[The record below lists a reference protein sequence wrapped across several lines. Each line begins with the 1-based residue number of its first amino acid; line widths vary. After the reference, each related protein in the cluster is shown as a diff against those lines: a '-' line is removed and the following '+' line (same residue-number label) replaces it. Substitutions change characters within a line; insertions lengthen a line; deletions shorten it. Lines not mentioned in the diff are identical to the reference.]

1 MDSNWWVIKPDFRLP
16 TEEEI
21 RAMVSPE
28 QCCAYFSMIAA
39 EQRLKDAGY
48 GEKFLFTPQDDDDE
62 EMQLKMDD
70 EVKVAPWNTT
80 RAYIQAMK
88 GKCLLQ
94 LAGPADPTGCGEG
107 FSYVRVP
114 NKPTISKE
122 EQEAQPKR
130 TVTGT
135 DADLRRLSLN
145 NAKALLRKFGVP
157 EEEIKK
163 LSRWEVI
170 DVVRTLST
178 EKAKAGEEG
187 MTKFSRG
194 NRFSIAEHQ
203 ERYKEE
209 CQRIF
214 DLQNRVLSSNEVLST
229 DEGESSE
236 EDSSDIE
243 EMGKNIENM
252 LSNKKTSTQL
262 SLEREEQQRHELRKM
277 LMGDAQEQDKKAKD
291 KKKDDDEDSP
301 VNNFGAQQG
310 RVLKIYRTFRK
321 DGKEYTRVELVRK
334 PAVIDTYIKI
344 RNSKD
349 ETFIK
354 QFATLDEAQKEEM
367 KREKRRIQEQLR
379 RIKRNQERE
388 RIHGGPSSGAFSSAT
403 SMFDRSNTNTPTTT
417 SSTSILPFGNFQSS
431 SVLPKHPKSEVSPSK
446 RKKPKLKPD
455 LKLKCGACGNVG
467 HMRTNKA
474 CPLYQTSMTT
484 APVNVAMTEEQE
496 EEIEKELNTDDQD
509 LVNVDGTKVKL
520 SSKLIKVRSLYIL
533 IRIVL

>member
-1 MDSNWWVIKPDFRLP
+1 M
-16 TEEEI
+16 
-21 RAMVSPE
+21 
-28 QCCAYFSMIAA
+28 
-39 EQRLKDAGY
+39 
-48 GEKFLFTPQDDDDE
+48 
-62 EMQLKMDD
+62 
-70 EVKVAPWNTT
+70 
-80 RAYIQAMK
+80 
-88 GKCLLQ
+88 
-94 LAGPADPTGCGEG
+94 
-107 FSYVRVP
+107 
-114 NKPTISKE
+114 
-122 EQEAQPKR
+122 
-130 TVTGT
+130 TGT

-277 LMGDAQEQDKKAKD
+277 LMGEAQEQESKKSKES
-291 KKKDDDEDSP
+291 KKKDEEEDSP
-301 VNNFGAQQG
+301 VNNYNAQQG
-310 RVLKIYRTFRK
+310 RVLKIYRTFRNSE
-321 DGKEYTRVELVRK
+321 GKEYTRVELVRK
-334 PAVIDTYIKI
+334 AAVIDTYIKI

-349 ETFIK
+349 ESFIK

-388 RIHGGPSSGAFSSAT
+388 RMLGGPPNIVNGSSINNSSNNI
-403 SMFDRSNTNTPTTT
+403 FDRSNTNTPTTT
-417 SSTSILPFGNFQSS
+417 SSTSILPFCNFQSS
-431 SVLPKHPKSEVSPSK
+431 TSSISAPKHPKPEVSPPK

-474 CPLYQTSMTT
+474 CPLYQNSIAT

-496 EEIEKELNTDDQD
+496 EEIEKQLNTDDQD

-520 SSKLIKVRSLYIL
+520 SSKLIKVS
-533 IRIVL
+533 

>member
-1 MDSNWWVIKPDFRLP
+1 
-16 TEEEI
+16 
-21 RAMVSPE
+21 
-28 QCCAYFSMIAA
+28 
-39 EQRLKDAGY
+39 
-48 GEKFLFTPQDDDDE
+48 
-62 EMQLKMDD
+62 MQ
-70 EVKVAPWNTT
+70 
-80 RAYIQAMK
+80 
-88 GKCLLQ
+88 
-94 LAGPADPTGCGEG
+94 
-107 FSYVRVP
+107 
-114 NKPTISKE
+114 E

-214 DLQNRVLSSNEVLST
+214 DLQNRVLASAEVLST
-229 DEGESSE
+229 DEGESSD

-252 LSNKKTSTQL
+252 LSNKKTSSQL
-262 SLEREEQQRHELRKM
+262 SMEKEEQQRHELRKM
-277 LMGDAQEQDKKAKD
+277 LMGEVQEQDKKSRD
-291 KKKDDDEDSP
+291 KKKDDEDDSQ
-301 VNNFGAQQG
+301 VNSCNSQSG
-310 RVLKIYRTFRK
+310 RVLKIYRTF
-321 DGKEYTRVELVRK
+321 KEDNKEFTRVEYVRK
-334 PAVIDTYIKI
+334 PAVIDTYLKI

-354 QFATLDEAQKEEM
+354 QFATLDEAQKEEL
-367 KREKRRIQEQLR
+367 KREKRRVQEQLR

-388 RIHGGPSSGAFSSAT
+388 RMLGGSGGTPNNSLSGSSMFERTPLAGPSSASSFSGLS
-403 SMFDRSNTNTPTTT
+403 SLP
-417 SSTSILPFGNFQSS
+417 STSFQSTP
-431 SVLPKHPKSEVSPSK
+431 LIKHSKSESSPSK

-474 CPLYQTSMTT
+474 CPLYQNSIGNT
-484 APVNVAMTEEQE
+484 APMNVAMTEEQE
-496 EEIEKELNTDDQD
+496 EEIEKSLVTDDQD

-520 SSKLIKVRSLYIL
+520 SSKLIKVLLQNHFY
-533 IRIVL
+533 

>member
-1 MDSNWWVIKPDFRLP
+1 M
-16 TEEEI
+16 
-21 RAMVSPE
+21 
-28 QCCAYFSMIAA
+28 
-39 EQRLKDAGY
+39 
-48 GEKFLFTPQDDDDE
+48 
-62 EMQLKMDD
+62 
-70 EVKVAPWNTT
+70 
-80 RAYIQAMK
+80 
-88 GKCLLQ
+88 
-94 LAGPADPTGCGEG
+94 
-107 FSYVRVP
+107 
-114 NKPTISKE
+114 
-122 EQEAQPKR
+122 
-130 TVTGT
+130 
-135 DADLRRLSLN
+135 N

-277 LMGDAQEQDKKAKD
+277 LMGEAQEQESKKSKES
-291 KKKDDDEDSP
+291 KKKDEEEDSP
-301 VNNFGAQQG
+301 VNNFNAQQG
-310 RVLKIYRTFRK
+310 RVLKIYRTFRNPE
-321 DGKEYTRVELVRK
+321 GKEYTRVELVRK

-388 RIHGGPSSGAFSSAT
+388 RMLGGPIVNGSSINNST
-403 SMFDRSNTNTPTTT
+403 NNLFDRSNTNTPTTT
-417 SSTSILPFGNFQSS
+417 TSTSILPFCNFQSS
-431 SVLPKHPKSEVSPSK
+431 TSSTPAPKHPKPEVSPPK

-474 CPLYQTSMTT
+474 CPLYQNSIANT

-496 EEIEKELNTDDQD
+496 EEIEKQLNTDDQD

-520 SSKLIKVRSLYIL
+520 SSKLIKVS
-533 IRIVL
+533 

>member
-1 MDSNWWVIKPDFRLP
+1 M
-16 TEEEI
+16 
-21 RAMVSPE
+21 
-28 QCCAYFSMIAA
+28 
-39 EQRLKDAGY
+39 
-48 GEKFLFTPQDDDDE
+48 
-62 EMQLKMDD
+62 
-70 EVKVAPWNTT
+70 
-80 RAYIQAMK
+80 
-88 GKCLLQ
+88 
-94 LAGPADPTGCGEG
+94 
-107 FSYVRVP
+107 
-114 NKPTISKE
+114 
-122 EQEAQPKR
+122 
-130 TVTGT
+130 TGT

-277 LMGDAQEQDKKAKD
+277 LMGETQEQESKKGKEA
-291 KKKDDDEDSP
+291 KKKDEEEDSP
-301 VNNFGAQQG
+301 VNNFNAQQG
-310 RVLKIYRTFRK
+310 RVLKIYRTFRNPE
-321 DGKEYTRVELVRK
+321 GKEYTRVELVRK

-388 RIHGGPSSGAFSSAT
+388 RMLGGPPIVNGSSINNSS
-403 SMFDRSNTNTPTTT
+403 SNIFDRSNANTPTTT
-417 SSTSILPFGNFQSS
+417 SSTSILPFCNFQSS
-431 SVLPKHPKSEVSPSK
+431 TSSIPAPKHPKPEASPPK

-474 CPLYQTSMTT
+474 CPLYQNSIAT

-496 EEIEKELNTDDQD
+496 EEIEKQLNTDDQD

-520 SSKLIKVRSLYIL
+520 SSKLIKVNRIL
-533 IRIVL
+533 EFNSDSVQGIFISITTSGKFKEI

>member
-1 MDSNWWVIKPDFRLP
+1 M
-16 TEEEI
+16 
-21 RAMVSPE
+21 
-28 QCCAYFSMIAA
+28 
-39 EQRLKDAGY
+39 
-48 GEKFLFTPQDDDDE
+48 
-62 EMQLKMDD
+62 
-70 EVKVAPWNTT
+70 
-80 RAYIQAMK
+80 
-88 GKCLLQ
+88 
-94 LAGPADPTGCGEG
+94 
-107 FSYVRVP
+107 
-114 NKPTISKE
+114 
-122 EQEAQPKR
+122 
-130 TVTGT
+130 
-135 DADLRRLSLN
+135 
-145 NAKALLRKFGVP
+145 P

-277 LMGDAQEQDKKAKD
+277 LMGEVQEQDKKSKEN
-291 KKKDDDEDSP
+291 KKKDDEEDSP
-301 VNNFGAQQG
+301 VNNFNTQQG
-310 RVLKIYRTFRK
+310 RVLKIYRTFRNPE
-321 DGKEYTRVELVRK
+321 GKEFTRVELVRK

-388 RIHGGPSSGAFSSAT
+388 RMLGGPIMSGNIVNT
-403 SMFDRSNTNTPTTT
+403 SNVFDRSGTNTPTTS
-417 SSTSILPFGNFQSS
+417 SSTSILPFCNFQSS
-431 SVLPKHPKSEVSPSK
+431 IPVSKHHKPEAPFSK

-474 CPLYQTSMTT
+474 CPLYQNSMTT

-496 EEIEKELNTDDQD
+496 EEIEKQLNTDDQD
-509 LVNVDGTKVKL
+509 LVNVDGTKVTL
-520 SSKLIKVRSLYIL
+520 SSKLIKVSQCCEFKFNS
-533 IRIVL
+533 

>member
-1 MDSNWWVIKPDFRLP
+1 M
-16 TEEEI
+16 
-21 RAMVSPE
+21 
-28 QCCAYFSMIAA
+28 
-39 EQRLKDAGY
+39 
-48 GEKFLFTPQDDDDE
+48 
-62 EMQLKMDD
+62 
-70 EVKVAPWNTT
+70 
-80 RAYIQAMK
+80 
-88 GKCLLQ
+88 
-94 LAGPADPTGCGEG
+94 
-107 FSYVRVP
+107 
-114 NKPTISKE
+114 
-122 EQEAQPKR
+122 
-130 TVTGT
+130 
-135 DADLRRLSLN
+135 N

-157 EEEIKK
+157 EDEIKK

-214 DLQNRVLSSNEVLST
+214 DLQNRVLASNEVLST

-277 LMGDAQEQDKKAKD
+277 LMDEVQEQEKKGKES
-291 KKKDDDEDSP
+291 KKKDEEEDSP
-301 VNNFGAQQG
+301 VNNFNAQQD
-310 RVLKIYRTFRK
+310 RVLKIYRTFRNPE
-321 DGKEYTRVELVRK
+321 GKEFTRVELVRK

-354 QFATLDEAQKEEM
+354 QFATLDDAQKEEM

-388 RIHGGPSSGAFSSAT
+388 QRTMGGSIINSGSGGVGGGGGGGSGGGGIAGGSSSNS
-403 SMFDRSNTNTPTTT
+403 FDRGSTNIPITT
-417 SSTSILPFGNFQSS
+417 SSTSILPFCNFQSS
-431 SVLPKHPKSEVSPSK
+431 NSTSSKHPKPEVSPPK

-474 CPLYQTSMTT
+474 CPLYQNSITT

-496 EEIEKELNTDDQD
+496 EEIEKQLNTDDQD

-520 SSKLIKVRSLYIL
+520 SSKLIKVCRYGFNYKIIISFYKKMDKICLKGRCKKTI
-533 IRIVL
+533 

>member
-1 MDSNWWVIKPDFRLP
+1 MVFFLENMERNISYINAISVREYYYLDQEQSVI
-16 TEEEI
+16 TE
-21 RAMVSPE
+21 S
-28 QCCAYFSMIAA
+28 C
-39 EQRLKDAGY
+39 
-48 GEKFLFTPQDDDDE
+48 FTQ
-62 EMQLKMDD
+62 
-70 EVKVAPWNTT
+70 
-80 RAYIQAMK
+80 
-88 GKCLLQ
+88 
-94 LAGPADPTGCGEG
+94 
-107 FSYVRVP
+107 
-114 NKPTISKE
+114 E

-145 NAKALLRKFGVP
+145 NAKALLRKFLVP
-157 EEEIKK
+157 EDEIKK

-277 LMGDAQEQDKKAKD
+277 LMGEAQEQEKKGKEN
-291 KKKDDDEDSP
+291 KKKDEEEDSP
-301 VNNFGAQQG
+301 VNSFNAQQG
-310 RVLKIYRTFRK
+310 RVLKIYRTFRNPE
-321 DGKEYTRVELVRK
+321 GKEFTRVELVRK

-388 RIHGGPSSGAFSSAT
+388 RMLGGPVINGGAVNNSGTAT
-403 SMFDRSNTNTPTTT
+403 FDRSGTNTPTTT
-417 SSTSILPFGNFQSS
+417 SSTSILPFCNFQSS
-431 SVLPKHPKSEVSPSK
+431 ASTSRHPKPDVSPPK

-474 CPLYQTSMTT
+474 CPLYQNSMAT

-496 EEIEKELNTDDQD
+496 EEIEKQLNTDDQD

-520 SSKLIKVRSLYIL
+520 SSKLIKVRKQNPKNILHGISFNGDSFPPACRGNEETHVATESTEGGSELEETQKTADGRSLRL
-533 IRIVL
+533 PEASSKTGQ

>member
-1 MDSNWWVIKPDFRLP
+1 
-16 TEEEI
+16 
-21 RAMVSPE
+21 
-28 QCCAYFSMIAA
+28 
-39 EQRLKDAGY
+39 
-48 GEKFLFTPQDDDDE
+48 
-62 EMQLKMDD
+62 
-70 EVKVAPWNTT
+70 
-80 RAYIQAMK
+80 
-88 GKCLLQ
+88 
-94 LAGPADPTGCGEG
+94 
-107 FSYVRVP
+107 
-114 NKPTISKE
+114 
-122 EQEAQPKR
+122 
-130 TVTGT
+130 
-135 DADLRRLSLN
+135 LN

-277 LMGDAQEQDKKAKD
+277 LMGEAQEQESKKGKES
-291 KKKDDDEDSP
+291 KKKDEEEDSL
-301 VNNFGAQQG
+301 VNNFNAQQG
-310 RVLKIYRTFRK
+310 RVLKIYRTFRNPE
-321 DGKEYTRVELVRK
+321 GKEYTRVELVRK

-388 RIHGGPSSGAFSSAT
+388 RMLGPSIVNGSNINNSSN
-403 SMFDRSNTNTPTTT
+403 MFDRSNTNTPTTT
-417 SSTSILPFGNFQSS
+417 SSTSILPICNFQSS
-431 SVLPKHPKSEVSPSK
+431 TSSTPAPKHPKPEVSPPK

-474 CPLYQTSMTT
+474 CPLYQNSIAT

-496 EEIEKELNTDDQD
+496 EEIEKQLNTDDQD

-520 SSKLIKVRSLYIL
+520 SSKLIKVS
-533 IRIVL
+533 

>member
-1 MDSNWWVIKPDFRLP
+1 M
-16 TEEEI
+16 
-21 RAMVSPE
+21 
-28 QCCAYFSMIAA
+28 
-39 EQRLKDAGY
+39 
-48 GEKFLFTPQDDDDE
+48 
-62 EMQLKMDD
+62 
-70 EVKVAPWNTT
+70 
-80 RAYIQAMK
+80 
-88 GKCLLQ
+88 
-94 LAGPADPTGCGEG
+94 
-107 FSYVRVP
+107 
-114 NKPTISKE
+114 
-122 EQEAQPKR
+122 
-130 TVTGT
+130 
-135 DADLRRLSLN
+135 N

-277 LMGDAQEQDKKAKD
+277 LMCETQEQENKKGKET
-291 KKKDDDEDSP
+291 KKKDEEEDSP
-301 VNNFGAQQG
+301 INNFNAQQG
-310 RVLKIYRTFRK
+310 RVLKIYRTFRNPE
-321 DGKEYTRVELVRK
+321 GKEYTRVELVRK

-388 RIHGGPSSGAFSSAT
+388 RMLGPPIVNGNSINSSSNNI
-403 SMFDRSNTNTPTTT
+403 FDRSNANTPTTT
-417 SSTSILPFGNFQSS
+417 SSTSILPFCNFQSS
-431 SVLPKHPKSEVSPSK
+431 TSSIPAPKHPKPEVSPPK

-474 CPLYQTSMTT
+474 CPLYQNSIAT

-496 EEIEKELNTDDQD
+496 EEIEKQLNTDDQD

-520 SSKLIKVRSLYIL
+520 SSKLIKVNWNL
-533 IRIVL
+533 ISQIQSKEYVGYSI

>member
-1 MDSNWWVIKPDFRLP
+1 M
-16 TEEEI
+16 
-21 RAMVSPE
+21 
-28 QCCAYFSMIAA
+28 
-39 EQRLKDAGY
+39 
-48 GEKFLFTPQDDDDE
+48 
-62 EMQLKMDD
+62 
-70 EVKVAPWNTT
+70 
-80 RAYIQAMK
+80 
-88 GKCLLQ
+88 
-94 LAGPADPTGCGEG
+94 
-107 FSYVRVP
+107 
-114 NKPTISKE
+114 
-122 EQEAQPKR
+122 
-130 TVTGT
+130 
-135 DADLRRLSLN
+135 N

-157 EEEIKK
+157 EDEIKK

-277 LMGDAQEQDKKAKD
+277 LMGEAQEQENKKGKEN
-291 KKKDDDEDSP
+291 KKKDEEEDSP
-301 VNNFGAQQG
+301 INSFNAQQG
-310 RVLKIYRTFRK
+310 RVLKIYRTFRNPE
-321 DGKEYTRVELVRK
+321 GKEYTRVELVRK
-334 PAVIDTYIKI
+334 PAVIDTYLKI

-367 KREKRRIQEQLR
+367 KREKRRLQEQLR

-388 RIHGGPSSGAFSSAT
+388 RLTGGPAVVNGSAINNSSNNNNSNNNI
-403 SMFDRSNTNTPTTT
+403 FDRSSTNTPTIT
-417 SSTSILPFGNFQSS
+417 SSTSILPFCNFPSS
-431 SVLPKHPKSEVSPSK
+431 STTTTTAPKHPKPEVSPPK

-474 CPLYQTSMTT
+474 CPLYQNSIAT

-496 EEIEKELNTDDQD
+496 EEIEKQLNTDDQD

-520 SSKLIKVRSLYIL
+520 SSKLIKVSRRRGFNVIRWIHIYIFFWIST
-533 IRIVL
+533 IRET

>member
-1 MDSNWWVIKPDFRLP
+1 M
-16 TEEEI
+16 
-21 RAMVSPE
+21 
-28 QCCAYFSMIAA
+28 
-39 EQRLKDAGY
+39 
-48 GEKFLFTPQDDDDE
+48 
-62 EMQLKMDD
+62 
-70 EVKVAPWNTT
+70 
-80 RAYIQAMK
+80 
-88 GKCLLQ
+88 
-94 LAGPADPTGCGEG
+94 
-107 FSYVRVP
+107 
-114 NKPTISKE
+114 
-122 EQEAQPKR
+122 
-130 TVTGT
+130 TGT

-214 DLQNRVLSSNEVLST
+214 DLQNRVLSSNEILST
-229 DEGESSE
+229 DEAESSE
-236 EDSSDIE
+236 EDSSGDIE
-243 EMGKNIENM
+243 EMGKNLENM

-277 LMGDAQEQDKKAKD
+277 LMGEVQEQEKKGKEN
-291 KKKDDDEDSP
+291 KKKDDEENSP
-301 VNNFGAQQG
+301 INNFNAQQG
-310 RVLKIYRTFRK
+310 RVLKIYRTFRNQE
-321 DGKEYTRVELVRK
+321 GKEYTRVEIVRK
-334 PAVIDTYIKI
+334 PNVIDTYLKV
-344 RNSKD
+344 RNSRD
-349 ETFIK
+349 DAFIK
-354 QFATLDEAQKEEM
+354 QFATLDDAHKEEM
-367 KREKRRIQEQLR
+367 KREKRRLQEQLR
-379 RIKRNQERE
+379 RIKRNQERDLRLNAEQSGSGVSGTSSNVFE
-388 RIHGGPSSGAFSSAT
+388 RN
-403 SMFDRSNTNTPTTT
+403 NTNVPITT
-417 SSTSILPFGNFQSS
+417 STSILPFCNFQSS
-431 SVLPKHPKSEVSPSK
+431 NSTPSSKHHPKPEVSSPPK

-474 CPLYQTSMTT
+474 CPLYQNSIAT

-496 EEIEKELNTDDQD
+496 EEIEKQLNTDED

-520 SSKLIKVRSLYIL
+520 SSKLIKVSRERQIC
-533 IRIVL
+533 

>member
-1 MDSNWWVIKPDFRLP
+1 M
-16 TEEEI
+16 
-21 RAMVSPE
+21 
-28 QCCAYFSMIAA
+28 
-39 EQRLKDAGY
+39 
-48 GEKFLFTPQDDDDE
+48 
-62 EMQLKMDD
+62 
-70 EVKVAPWNTT
+70 
-80 RAYIQAMK
+80 
-88 GKCLLQ
+88 
-94 LAGPADPTGCGEG
+94 
-107 FSYVRVP
+107 
-114 NKPTISKE
+114 
-122 EQEAQPKR
+122 
-130 TVTGT
+130 
-135 DADLRRLSLN
+135 N

-277 LMGDAQEQDKKAKD
+277 LMGEAQEQENKKGKEN
-291 KKKDDDEDSP
+291 KKKDEEEDSP
-301 VNNFGAQQG
+301 INNFNAQQG
-310 RVLKIYRTFRK
+310 RVLKIYRTFRNPE
-321 DGKEYTRVELVRK
+321 GKEYTRVELVRK

-349 ETFIK
+349 ESFIK
-354 QFATLDEAQKEEM
+354 QFATLDESQKEEM
-367 KREKRRIQEQLR
+367 KREKRRLQEQLR

-388 RIHGGPSSGAFSSAT
+388 RMMSGLAIPNGNTIHNSSNNNNSSNNI
-403 SMFDRSNTNTPTTT
+403 FDRSSTPTTI
-417 SSTSILPFGNFQSS
+417 SSTSILPLCNFPSS
-431 SVLPKHPKSEVSPSK
+431 STASTTTPKHPKPEASPPK

-474 CPLYQTSMTT
+474 CPLYQNSIAT

-496 EEIEKELNTDDQD
+496 EEIEKQLNTDDQD

-520 SSKLIKVRSLYIL
+520 SSKLIKVSRCGFK
-533 IRIVL
+533 VN

>member
-1 MDSNWWVIKPDFRLP
+1 M
-16 TEEEI
+16 
-21 RAMVSPE
+21 
-28 QCCAYFSMIAA
+28 
-39 EQRLKDAGY
+39 
-48 GEKFLFTPQDDDDE
+48 
-62 EMQLKMDD
+62 
-70 EVKVAPWNTT
+70 
-80 RAYIQAMK
+80 
-88 GKCLLQ
+88 
-94 LAGPADPTGCGEG
+94 
-107 FSYVRVP
+107 
-114 NKPTISKE
+114 
-122 EQEAQPKR
+122 
-130 TVTGT
+130 TGT

-214 DLQNRVLSSNEVLST
+214 DLQNRVLASNEVLST

-262 SLEREEQQRHELRKM
+262 SLEREEQQRHELRK
-277 LMGDAQEQDKKAKD
+277 LLIDEAQEQDNKKSKET
-291 KKKDDDEDSP
+291 KKKDEEDDSP
-301 VNNFGAQQG
+301 VNNFSTQQS
-310 RVLKIYRTFRK
+310 RVLKIYRTFRNPE
-321 DGKEYTRVELVRK
+321 GKEFTRVEIVRK

-379 RIKRNQERE
+379 RIKRNQERD
-388 RIHGGPSSGAFSSAT
+388 RMLGGSGTAIINGNAINVSNNNST
-403 SMFDRSNTNTPTTT
+403 FDRSGTNTPTTT
-417 SSTSILPFGNFQSS
+417 SSTSILPFCNFQSS
-431 SVLPKHPKSEVSPSK
+431 STSASKHPKPEPSAPK

-474 CPLYQTSMTT
+474 CPLYQNSITT

-496 EEIEKELNTDDQD
+496 EEIEKQLNTDDQD

-520 SSKLIKVRSLYIL
+520 SSKLIKVNVVNNFYFCIQFLFLYLVFLRL
-533 IRIVL
+533 ISFNYSKIAKIKKKIVCFIYFSTLRR

>member
-1 MDSNWWVIKPDFRLP
+1 M
-16 TEEEI
+16 
-21 RAMVSPE
+21 
-28 QCCAYFSMIAA
+28 
-39 EQRLKDAGY
+39 
-48 GEKFLFTPQDDDDE
+48 
-62 EMQLKMDD
+62 
-70 EVKVAPWNTT
+70 
-80 RAYIQAMK
+80 
-88 GKCLLQ
+88 
-94 LAGPADPTGCGEG
+94 
-107 FSYVRVP
+107 
-114 NKPTISKE
+114 
-122 EQEAQPKR
+122 
-130 TVTGT
+130 
-135 DADLRRLSLN
+135 N

-277 LMGDAQEQDKKAKD
+277 LMGEAQEQENKKGKEN
-291 KKKDDDEDSP
+291 KKKDEEEDSP
-301 VNNFGAQQG
+301 INNFNAQQG
-310 RVLKIYRTFRK
+310 RVLKIYRTFRNPE
-321 DGKEYTRVELVRK
+321 GKEYTRVELVRK
-334 PAVIDTYIKI
+334 PAVIDTYLKI

-367 KREKRRIQEQLR
+367 KREKRRLQEQLR

-388 RIHGGPSSGAFSSAT
+388 RMLGGPAIVNGSVSNSNNNNNSNNNI
-403 SMFDRSNTNTPTTT
+403 FDRSSNNTPTTT
-417 SSTSILPFGNFQSS
+417 SSTSILPFCNFPSS
-431 SVLPKHPKSEVSPSK
+431 STTTTTTLKHPKPEVSPPK

-474 CPLYQTSMTT
+474 CPLYQNSIAT

-496 EEIEKELNTDDQD
+496 EEIEKQLNTDDQD

-520 SSKLIKVRSLYIL
+520 SSKLIKVNQRHFQI
-533 IRIVL
+533 

>member
-1 MDSNWWVIKPDFRLP
+1 M
-16 TEEEI
+16 
-21 RAMVSPE
+21 
-28 QCCAYFSMIAA
+28 
-39 EQRLKDAGY
+39 
-48 GEKFLFTPQDDDDE
+48 
-62 EMQLKMDD
+62 
-70 EVKVAPWNTT
+70 
-80 RAYIQAMK
+80 
-88 GKCLLQ
+88 
-94 LAGPADPTGCGEG
+94 
-107 FSYVRVP
+107 
-114 NKPTISKE
+114 
-122 EQEAQPKR
+122 
-130 TVTGT
+130 
-135 DADLRRLSLN
+135 N

-277 LMGDAQEQDKKAKD
+277 LMGEVQEQESKKGKES
-291 KKKDDDEDSP
+291 KKKDEEEDSP
-301 VNNFGAQQG
+301 VNNFNGQQG
-310 RVLKIYRTFRK
+310 RVLKIYRTFRNPE
-321 DGKEYTRVELVRK
+321 GKEYTRVELVRK

-379 RIKRNQERE
+379 RIKRNQEKE
-388 RIHGGPSSGAFSSAT
+388 RTGGPPIANGSSINTSSNNI
-403 SMFDRSNTNTPTTT
+403 FDRSNTNTPTIT
-417 SSTSILPFGNFQSS
+417 SSTSILPFYNFQSS
-431 SVLPKHPKSEVSPSK
+431 TSSTPAPKHPKPEISSPPK

-474 CPLYQTSMTT
+474 CPLYQNSIAT

-496 EEIEKELNTDDQD
+496 EEIEKQLNTDDQD

-520 SSKLIKVRSLYIL
+520 SSKLIKVS
-533 IRIVL
+533 

>member
-1 MDSNWWVIKPDFRLP
+1 M
-16 TEEEI
+16 
-21 RAMVSPE
+21 
-28 QCCAYFSMIAA
+28 
-39 EQRLKDAGY
+39 
-48 GEKFLFTPQDDDDE
+48 
-62 EMQLKMDD
+62 
-70 EVKVAPWNTT
+70 
-80 RAYIQAMK
+80 
-88 GKCLLQ
+88 
-94 LAGPADPTGCGEG
+94 
-107 FSYVRVP
+107 
-114 NKPTISKE
+114 
-122 EQEAQPKR
+122 
-130 TVTGT
+130 
-135 DADLRRLSLN
+135 N

-277 LMGDAQEQDKKAKD
+277 LMGEVQEQEKKG
-291 KKKDDDEDSP
+291 KKKDDEEDNL
-301 VNNFGAQQG
+301 VNNFNSQQG
-310 RVLKIYRTFRK
+310 RVLKIYRTFRNSE
-321 DGKEYTRVELVRK
+321 GKEYTRVELVRK

-349 ETFIK
+349 DTFIK
-354 QFATLDEAQKEEM
+354 QFATLDDAQKEEM

-388 RIHGGPSSGAFSSAT
+388 RMLGGPIMSSGIGGGSISIGGGGIGSGIIGGSSLGGGAA
-403 SMFDRSNTNTPTTT
+403 SGSSSSNAFDRNSSNIPPVP
-417 SSTSILPFGNFQSS
+417 SSSSSILPFCNFQSS
-431 SVLPKHPKSEVSPSK
+431 NSTTTKHPKPEVSPPK

-474 CPLYQTSMTT
+474 CPLYQNSITNT
-484 APVNVAMTEEQE
+484 APANVAMTEEQE
-496 EEIEKELNTDDQD
+496 EEIEKQLNTDDQD

-520 SSKLIKVRSLYIL
+520 SSKLIKVSAL
-533 IRIVL
+533 

>member
-1 MDSNWWVIKPDFRLP
+1 M
-16 TEEEI
+16 
-21 RAMVSPE
+21 
-28 QCCAYFSMIAA
+28 
-39 EQRLKDAGY
+39 
-48 GEKFLFTPQDDDDE
+48 
-62 EMQLKMDD
+62 
-70 EVKVAPWNTT
+70 
-80 RAYIQAMK
+80 
-88 GKCLLQ
+88 
-94 LAGPADPTGCGEG
+94 
-107 FSYVRVP
+107 
-114 NKPTISKE
+114 
-122 EQEAQPKR
+122 
-130 TVTGT
+130 TGT

-277 LMGDAQEQDKKAKD
+277 LMGEAQEQENKKSKES
-291 KKKDDDEDSP
+291 KKKDEEEDSP
-301 VNNFGAQQG
+301 INNFNAQQG
-310 RVLKIYRTFRK
+310 RVLKIYRTFRNPE
-321 DGKEYTRVELVRK
+321 GKEYTRVELVRK

-388 RIHGGPSSGAFSSAT
+388 RMLGGPSIVNGSSINNST
-403 SMFDRSNTNTPTTT
+403 NNIFDRSNTNTPTTT
-417 SSTSILPFGNFQSS
+417 TSTSILPFYNFQSS
-431 SVLPKHPKSEVSPSK
+431 TSSIPTPKHPKPEVSPPK

-474 CPLYQTSMTT
+474 CPLYQNSIAT

-496 EEIEKELNTDDQD
+496 EEIEKQLNTDDQD

-520 SSKLIKVRSLYIL
+520 SSKLIKVS
-533 IRIVL
+533 

>member
-1 MDSNWWVIKPDFRLP
+1 MVLQIINDVISLRRTF
-16 TEEEI
+16 
-21 RAMVSPE
+21 
-28 QCCAYFSMIAA
+28 Q
-39 EQRLKDAGY
+39 
-48 GEKFLFTPQDDDDE
+48 
-62 EMQLKMDD
+62 
-70 EVKVAPWNTT
+70 
-80 RAYIQAMK
+80 
-88 GKCLLQ
+88 
-94 LAGPADPTGCGEG
+94 
-107 FSYVRVP
+107 
-114 NKPTISKE
+114 E

-229 DEGESSE
+229 DEGESSD

-262 SLEREEQQRHELRKM
+262 SLEREEQERHELRRM
-277 LMGDAQEQDKKAKD
+277 IMGDIQEQDKKSKE
-291 KKKDDDEDSP
+291 KKKDDEDDGP
-301 VNNFGAQQG
+301 VNNYGTQQG
-310 RVLKIYRTFRK
+310 RVLKIYRTFRNPE
-321 DGKEYTRVELVRK
+321 GKEFTRVELVRK

-388 RIHGGPSSGAFSSAT
+388 RMLGGPMTNSFSS
-403 SMFDRSNTNTPTTT
+403 SNLFERSSINTPTAT
-417 SSTSILPFGNFQSS
+417 SSSILPLSNFQSS
-431 SVLPKHPKSEVSPSK
+431 TLSSKHPKPEISPSK

-474 CPLYQTSMTT
+474 CPLYQNSMPT

-496 EEIEKELNTDDQD
+496 EEIEKQLNTDDQD

-520 SSKLIKVRSLYIL
+520 SSKLIKVRWGRELTKEKHGCNSFLFL
-533 IRIVL
+533 RSSACGRNEEADAVAKGTKGGCER

>member
-1 MDSNWWVIKPDFRLP
+1 M
-16 TEEEI
+16 
-21 RAMVSPE
+21 
-28 QCCAYFSMIAA
+28 
-39 EQRLKDAGY
+39 
-48 GEKFLFTPQDDDDE
+48 
-62 EMQLKMDD
+62 
-70 EVKVAPWNTT
+70 
-80 RAYIQAMK
+80 
-88 GKCLLQ
+88 
-94 LAGPADPTGCGEG
+94 
-107 FSYVRVP
+107 
-114 NKPTISKE
+114 
-122 EQEAQPKR
+122 
-130 TVTGT
+130 
-135 DADLRRLSLN
+135 N

-262 SLEREEQQRHELRKM
+262 SLEREEQQRQELRKM
-277 LMGDAQEQDKKAKD
+277 LMGEAQEQENKKGKEN
-291 KKKDDDEDSP
+291 KKKDEEEDSP
-301 VNNFGAQQG
+301 INNFNAQQG
-310 RVLKIYRTFRK
+310 RVLKIYRTFRNPE
-321 DGKEYTRVELVRK
+321 GKEYTRVELVRK
-334 PAVIDTYIKI
+334 PAVIDTYLKI

-367 KREKRRIQEQLR
+367 KREKRRLQEQLR

-388 RIHGGPSSGAFSSAT
+388 RMMGGPIVNGSTINNSSNNNSNNNI
-403 SMFDRSNTNTPTTT
+403 FDRSSTNTPSSTII
-417 SSTSILPFGNFQSS
+417 SSTSILPFSNFPSS
-431 SVLPKHPKSEVSPSK
+431 TTTTTMPKHPKPEISPPK

-474 CPLYQTSMTT
+474 CPLYQNSIAT

-496 EEIEKELNTDDQD
+496 EEIEKQLNTDDQD

-520 SSKLIKVRSLYIL
+520 SSKLIKVIHEFT
-533 IRIVL
+533 

>member
-1 MDSNWWVIKPDFRLP
+1 
-16 TEEEI
+16 
-21 RAMVSPE
+21 
-28 QCCAYFSMIAA
+28 
-39 EQRLKDAGY
+39 
-48 GEKFLFTPQDDDDE
+48 
-62 EMQLKMDD
+62 
-70 EVKVAPWNTT
+70 
-80 RAYIQAMK
+80 
-88 GKCLLQ
+88 
-94 LAGPADPTGCGEG
+94 
-107 FSYVRVP
+107 
-114 NKPTISKE
+114 
-122 EQEAQPKR
+122 
-130 TVTGT
+130 
-135 DADLRRLSLN
+135 
-145 NAKALLRKFGVP
+145 LRKFDVP
-157 EEEIKK
+157 EDEIQK

-277 LMGDAQEQDKKAKD
+277 LMGEAQEQEKKGKEN
-291 KKKDDDEDSP
+291 KKKDEEEDSP
-301 VNNFGAQQG
+301 VNNFNAQQG
-310 RVLKIYRTFRK
+310 RVLKIYRTFRNPE
-321 DGKEYTRVELVRK
+321 GKEFTRVELVRK
-334 PAVIDTYIKI
+334 PAVIDTYLKI

-388 RIHGGPSSGAFSSAT
+388 RMLGRPIVTGGAVNNSSNNA
-403 SMFDRSNTNTPTTT
+403 FDRSGTNTPTTT
-417 SSTSILPFGNFQSS
+417 SSTSILPFCNFQSS
-431 SVLPKHPKSEVSPSK
+431 TSTSKHLKPEVSPSK

-474 CPLYQTSMTT
+474 CPLYQNSIAT

-496 EEIEKELNTDDQD
+496 EEIEKQLNTDDQD

-520 SSKLIKVRSLYIL
+520 SSKLIKVNMYNRILQLIYSVFISILNKRKDDSKNCLNGVVINRRFLSACRRDEETYI
-533 IRIVL
+533 VT

>member
-1 MDSNWWVIKPDFRLP
+1 M
-16 TEEEI
+16 
-21 RAMVSPE
+21 
-28 QCCAYFSMIAA
+28 
-39 EQRLKDAGY
+39 
-48 GEKFLFTPQDDDDE
+48 
-62 EMQLKMDD
+62 
-70 EVKVAPWNTT
+70 
-80 RAYIQAMK
+80 
-88 GKCLLQ
+88 
-94 LAGPADPTGCGEG
+94 
-107 FSYVRVP
+107 
-114 NKPTISKE
+114 
-122 EQEAQPKR
+122 
-130 TVTGT
+130 TGT

-277 LMGDAQEQDKKAKD
+277 LMGEAQEQESKKSKES
-291 KKKDDDEDSP
+291 KKKDEEEDSP
-301 VNNFGAQQG
+301 VNNFNAQQG
-310 RVLKIYRTFRK
+310 RVLKIYRTFRNPE
-321 DGKEYTRVELVRK
+321 GKEYTRVELVRK

-388 RIHGGPSSGAFSSAT
+388 RMLGGPIVNGSSINNST
-403 SMFDRSNTNTPTTT
+403 NNLFDRSNTNTPTTT
-417 SSTSILPFGNFQSS
+417 TSTSILPFCNFQSS
-431 SVLPKHPKSEVSPSK
+431 TSSTPAPKHPKPEVSPPK

-474 CPLYQTSMTT
+474 CPLYQNSIANT

-496 EEIEKELNTDDQD
+496 EEIEKQLNTDDQD

-520 SSKLIKVRSLYIL
+520 SSKLIKVS
-533 IRIVL
+533 

>member
-1 MDSNWWVIKPDFRLP
+1 M
-16 TEEEI
+16 
-21 RAMVSPE
+21 
-28 QCCAYFSMIAA
+28 
-39 EQRLKDAGY
+39 
-48 GEKFLFTPQDDDDE
+48 
-62 EMQLKMDD
+62 
-70 EVKVAPWNTT
+70 
-80 RAYIQAMK
+80 
-88 GKCLLQ
+88 
-94 LAGPADPTGCGEG
+94 
-107 FSYVRVP
+107 
-114 NKPTISKE
+114 
-122 EQEAQPKR
+122 
-130 TVTGT
+130 TGT

-277 LMGDAQEQDKKAKD
+277 LMGEAQEQEKKGKES
-291 KKKDDDEDSP
+291 KKKDDEEDSP
-301 VNNFGAQQG
+301 VNNFNAQQG
-310 RVLKIYRTFRK
+310 RVLKIYRTFRNPE
-321 DGKEYTRVELVRK
+321 GKEFTRIELVRK
-334 PAVIDTYIKI
+334 PAVIDTYLKI

-349 ETFIK
+349 DTFIK
-354 QFATLDEAQKEEM
+354 QFATLDDAQKEEM

-388 RIHGGPSSGAFSSAT
+388 RMLGGPVVSSSSSTVGT
-403 SMFDRSNTNTPTTT
+403 SSNVFERNTTNVPTTST
-417 SSTSILPFGNFQSS
+417 STTSILPFCNFQSS
-431 SVLPKHPKSEVSPSK
+431 NSVTSKHPKPEVPPPK

-474 CPLYQTSMTT
+474 CPLYQNSITT

-496 EEIEKELNTDDQD
+496 EEIEKQLNTDDQD

-520 SSKLIKVRSLYIL
+520 SSKLIKVSRRCGLASALSTIRSFL
-533 IRIVL
+533 IIKS

>member
-1 MDSNWWVIKPDFRLP
+1 M
-16 TEEEI
+16 
-21 RAMVSPE
+21 
-28 QCCAYFSMIAA
+28 
-39 EQRLKDAGY
+39 
-48 GEKFLFTPQDDDDE
+48 
-62 EMQLKMDD
+62 
-70 EVKVAPWNTT
+70 
-80 RAYIQAMK
+80 
-88 GKCLLQ
+88 
-94 LAGPADPTGCGEG
+94 
-107 FSYVRVP
+107 
-114 NKPTISKE
+114 
-122 EQEAQPKR
+122 
-130 TVTGT
+130 
-135 DADLRRLSLN
+135 N

-277 LMGDAQEQDKKAKD
+277 LMGEAQEQESKKSKES
-291 KKKDDDEDSP
+291 KKKDEEEDSP
-301 VNNFGAQQG
+301 VNNFNAQQG
-310 RVLKIYRTFRK
+310 RVLKIYRTFRNPE
-321 DGKEYTRVELVRK
+321 GKEYTRVELVRK

-388 RIHGGPSSGAFSSAT
+388 RMLGGSSIVNGSSINN
-403 SMFDRSNTNTPTTT
+403 SSSIFDRNNINTPTTT
-417 SSTSILPFGNFQSS
+417 SSTSILPFCNFQSS
-431 SVLPKHPKSEVSPSK
+431 TSSIPAPKHPKQEISPPK

-474 CPLYQTSMTT
+474 CPLYQNSIAT

-496 EEIEKELNTDDQD
+496 EEIEKQLNTDDQD

-520 SSKLIKVRSLYIL
+520 SSKLIKVS
-533 IRIVL
+533 